1 MLLLAAL
8 VLAAGVRA
16 AHDEVLVDGEQ
27 LDGGD
32 YKEEKNHSEAIKK
45 ILMDF
50 EKTLEDN
57 KILYDRPDEDD
68 DGEAVAVASNATE
81 PADPAAIIDLATN
94 TSTEDGG
101 ATNSSLEQAGAR
113 AKMVCNNSLP
123 LLELA
128 DSPPPS
134 VLLMN
139 GSHYQLSLAT
149 EHNSSVVNRT
159 TAAVCSVTLFY
170 ADWCQFS
177 ATAAPHYNAL
187 ARAFPQLTLYAVDS
201 SRSGLISL

>member
-8 VLAAGVRA
+8 VLAVGVQA
-16 AHDEVLVDGEQ
+16 AHEELLVDGEQ

-57 KILYDRPDEDD
+57 KILYDRPDDED
-68 DGEAVAVASNATE
+68 DGEVVVASNATE
-81 PADPAAIIDLATN
+81 PADAAAIVDLATN
-94 TSTEDGG
+94 TSSEDG
-101 ATNSSLEQAGAR
+101 AAANSSLEQAGAR
-113 AKMVCNNSLP
+113 AKMVCNNTLP
-123 LLELA
+123 LLELV

-201 SRSGLISL
+201 SRFG